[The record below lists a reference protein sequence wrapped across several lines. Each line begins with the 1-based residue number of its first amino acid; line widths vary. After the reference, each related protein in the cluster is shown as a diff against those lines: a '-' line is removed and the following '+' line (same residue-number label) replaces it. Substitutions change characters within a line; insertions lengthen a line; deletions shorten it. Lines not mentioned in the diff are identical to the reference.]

1 MENATE
7 KKTMVSLPTVK
18 ELLEAGV
25 HFGHQATRWNPKMK
39 LYIFQ
44 KKNGIH
50 IIDLMRTHQL
60 MLKACQVVSEISK
73 RNGKILFVGT
83 KKQAWQIV
91 KSYAQSV
98 NMPYISN
105 RWIGGLLTNYK
116 VVSHNINRLNSLTKD
131 LANNDFLAK
140 YTKKEIQAFKEEQK
154 NLLNIYEGVQNLN
167 RLPDAVFV
175 IDSHNEKTAVA
186 EAVRKKIPV
195 IAIMD
200 TNADPDL
207 IDYPIPANDD
217 SYKSLDLLIK
227 TIAANIGAPKS
238 N

>member
-1 MENATE
+1 MET
-7 KKTMVSLPTVK
+7 KTAITLPSVK

-39 LYIFQ
+39 VFIYQ

-50 IIDLMRTHQL
+50 IIDLIKTHECL
-60 MLKACQVVSEISK
+60 RRACEFLAQVTQK
-73 RNGKILFVGT
+73 NGKVLFVGT
-83 KKQAWQIV
+83 KKQAWQVV

-98 NMPYISN
+98 NMPYITN

-116 VVSHNINRLNSLTKD
+116 VVSRNINRLNSLTKD
-131 LANNDFLAK
+131 LANPEFIQK
-140 YTKKEIQAFKEEQK
+140 YTKKEIQDFKEEQK
-154 NLLNIYEGVQNLN
+154 NLLNMYEGVQNLS
-167 RLPDAVFV
+167 RLPEAIFV

-200 TNADPDL
+200 TNANPDL
-207 IDYPIPANDD
+207 IDYPVPANDD
-217 SYKSLDLLIK
+217 SYKSIDLLIK
-227 TIAANIGAPKS
+227 TITANLGAAKN

>member
-1 MENATE
+1 ME
-7 KKTMVSLPTVK
+7 KKSQIVLPSVN

-39 LYIFQ
+39 AYIYQ

-50 IIDLMRTHQL
+50 IIDLIKTHECLQ
-60 MLKACQVVSEISK
+60 KACNFLSDVK
-73 RNGKILFVGT
+73 AKNGKVLFVGT
-83 KKQAWQIV
+83 KKQAWQII
-91 KSYAQSV
+91 KSYAQSID
-98 NMPYISN
+98 MPYITN

-116 VVSHNINRLNSLTKD
+116 VVSRNINRLNSLSKD
-131 LANNDFLAK
+131 LTNNEFLMK
-140 YTKKEIQAFKEEQK
+140 YTKKEILDFKEEQK
-154 NLLNIYEGVQNLN
+154 NLLSMYEGVQNLN

-175 IDSHNEKTAVA
+175 VDSHHEKTAVA

-217 SYKSLDLLIK
+217 SYKSIDLLIK
-227 TIAANIGAPKS
+227 TITANAGALK
-238 N
+238 NN